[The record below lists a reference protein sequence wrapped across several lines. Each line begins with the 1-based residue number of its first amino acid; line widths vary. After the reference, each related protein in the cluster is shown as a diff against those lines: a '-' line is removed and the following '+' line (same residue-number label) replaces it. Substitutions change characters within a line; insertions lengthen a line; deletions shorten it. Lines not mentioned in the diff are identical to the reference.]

1 MCVQL
6 CTSAYDGS
14 KGKKTFFLRVSLKT
28 KNSTLTWHL
37 LTKQEKTMRLR
48 ESKPVLISGYC
59 LGLLE
64 HGDLKTV
71 CTNNIWDCFFLSSR
85 LRGEYCWAF
94 GMTGRCRGVY
104 YCCAGWSSRLMLG
117 YCWGQWQKDPSTN
130 VIACILQTTQNC
142 GAWHFTSISAFRPW
156 FRSLTYFSGY
166 SCHINPLGE
175 LFQVGVILITT
186 GTFQNA
192 SLWQHPLHWVMVG
205 LLWLQR
211 KLRISHYQRPNYSS
225 M

>member
-28 KNSTLTWHL
+28 KNSTLMWHL

-85 LRGEYCWAF
+85 QG
-94 GMTGRCRGVY
+94 G
-104 YCCAGWSSRLMLG
+104 
-117 YCWGQWQKDPSTN
+117 
-130 VIACILQTTQNC
+130 
-142 GAWHFTSISAFRPW
+142 SI
-156 FRSLTYFSGY
+156 
-166 SCHINPLGE
+166 
-175 LFQVGVILITT
+175 
-186 GTFQNA
+186 
-192 SLWQHPLHWVMVG
+192 VG
-205 LLWLQR
+205 LLGWLEDAEVCIIVVLVGHQSWCWGIVGGSDR
-211 KLRISHYQRPNYSS
+211 RTHPQMSLLASCKPHRTVGLGTLQAYLPSDRDSGPWPTFLVIHATSTH
-225 M
+225 